1 MGRNKAVFI
10 QQNWNDVYEIKL
22 DKNGIAGENFQTK
35 YTNA

>member
-22 DKNGIAGENFQTK
+22 DKNGIAGKEVK
-35 YTNA
+35 S